1 MNIIFF
7 LFRAFL
13 SVVICF
19 LPGSHVIPTLKL
31 IGVGGLLPRMIFHR
45 LEPMFDY
52 PREMGY
58 PYIYIYCI
66 SISRV
71 FWRFLTF
78 FDDFWFLSIFCALWP
93 CFLTF
98 FDGSF
103 PSLRYSHFW
112 FFPYL
117 RDGIDFFVFWPFF
130 LIDTFFGSFYFLWI
144 LFLDRW
150 IFYRF
155 FIVFWFFRFLSN
167 VASVGRPFFGF

>member
-1 MNIIFF
+1 MFYLWPIDRCSNSRTALCWQSLDVICFF
-7 LFRAFL
+7 LPLFL
-13 SVVICF
+13 CMILYFF

-52 PREMGY
+52 PREMGF

-71 FWRFLTF
+71 FWRFLTIF
-78 FDDFWFLSIFCALWP
+78 ARFWILSIFCALYPEKWS
-93 CFLTF
+93 F
-98 FDGSF
+98 FNGSF

-130 LIDTFFGSFYFLWI
+130 YRFILFGSF
-144 LFLDRW
+144 
-150 IFYRF
+150 
-155 FIVFWFFRFLSN
+155 
-167 VASVGRPFFGF
+167 